1 MQAIEFD
8 AGSGNYLLRDITEL
22 TIPPAIPLYPV
33 AIGWQLLALLL
44 GVFVIFKLWRFALKW
59 RKDGYRRDASA
70 LLIQLPSSP
79 DALAQQLLFILK
91 LTALQAYPR
100 TKVARLSGDE
110 LLTFLE
116 TESPGS
122 GFATSRGKLLVDL
135 AHQSKGSTTSDATEL
150 AAITD
155 MTKQW
160 ITNHKGVN

>member
-8 AGSGNYLLRDITEL
+8 PGSGNYLLRDITEL
-22 TIPPAIPLYPV
+22 TLPQAIPLYPV

-44 GVFVIFKLWRFALKW
+44 GIFVVFKLWRFALKW
-59 RKDGYRRDASA
+59 RKDKYRRDAAA
-70 LLIQLPSSP
+70 LLTRLPLTP

-100 TKVARLSGDE
+100 GKVARLSGEE

-122 GFATSRGKLLVDL
+122 GFATKRGKLLVAL
-135 AHQSKGSTTSDATEL
+135 AYQSKGSTVSEASEL
-150 AAITD
+150 AAITN

-160 ITNHKGVN
+160 IANHKGVN